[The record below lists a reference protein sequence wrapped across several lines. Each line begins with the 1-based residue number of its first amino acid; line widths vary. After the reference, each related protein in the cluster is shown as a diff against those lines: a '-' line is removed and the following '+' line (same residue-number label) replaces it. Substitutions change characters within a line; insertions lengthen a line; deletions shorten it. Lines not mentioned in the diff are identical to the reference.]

1 MSDLEKRHVPK
12 PARHVSVTLSNT
24 LSAVTTQAFRDT
36 LRDRH
41 PASLPPRPSEVRGGL
56 RVEQADEVRGSLGLS
71 KEAMERLLGS
81 SARTVQRRRERGEAL
96 SPSESDRLWRLLFV
110 RERAREA
117 FGSDES
123 ATLWLTN
130 PHPLLGGE
138 TPVDRLDTEPGLREV
153 EDMLT
158 VVGETSAA

>member
-1 MSDLEKRHVPK
+1 M
-12 PARHVSVTLSNT
+12 
-24 LSAVTTQAFRDT
+24 TTQTFRDA

-41 PASLPPRPSEVRGGL
+41 PASLPPRPSDVRGGL
-56 RVEQADEVRGSLGLS
+56 RVEQADEVRRSLGLPM
-71 KEAMERLLGS
+71 EAMERLLGS

-117 FGSDES
+117 FASDES
-123 ATLWLTN
+123 ARAWLTGA
-130 PHPLLGGE
+130 HPLLGDE
-138 TPVDRLDTEPGLREV
+138 TPVERLDTEPGLREV